1 MQCDLPNIDE
11 QNLGG
16 IEMNYAIWVTTT
28 CNLKCK
34 YCYEG
39 AEKPTIRLNRE
50 MADRILE
57 YIFNNMKDKS
67 DRELD
72 IDFHGGEPLL
82 EFDTIKYL
90 VYRINEK
97 YEKEKNIHFGMTTN
111 ATILNDEILEFL
123 IRYVGDLTV
132 SLDGTEN
139 IHGFYRPFKNG
150 RSSYDVAM
158 SNSKKIL
165 KYRPQL
171 RVRMTVTS
179 EGVSSLAENVIHLI
193 SNGFQV
199 IVPGIDYFDSKWD
212 DKKIQ
217 ILENQILMIK
227 NHIKGNNE
235 IAVSLCDPIWIKGKN
250 ICRGG
255 INSQNILPDGSIY
268 PCMMAG
274 GNKEFCIGNIY
285 DGVNSGKLS
294 AIMKQNCHINEECV
308 DCSISNGCNGKRC
321 KIVNKLLTGDYNL
334 PSALECEINHML
346 FRLNGV
352 VV

>member
-212 DKKIQ
+212 DKK
-217 ILENQILMIK
+217 
-227 NHIKGNNE
+227 
-235 IAVSLCDPIWIKGKN
+235 S
-250 ICRGG
+250 
-255 INSQNILPDGSIY
+255 Y
-268 PCMMAG
+268 
-274 GNKEFCIGNIY
+274 
-285 DGVNSGKLS
+285 
-294 AIMKQNCHINEECV
+294 
-308 DCSISNGCNGKRC
+308 KR
-321 KIVNKLLTGDYNL
+321 
-334 PSALECEINHML
+334 
-346 FRLNGV
+346 
-352 VV
+352 